1 MQKDGKGILFVMLLL
16 SALIVLALSGE
27 LGAGLIITVVFLMP
41 ALLILGIVLLFRSK
55 PLGTNNDVS
64 DENQM
69 SQKINIPRI
78 VGLVFLA
85 VLIFTFIVSPIKSF
99 HDCYKK
105 APLYDKDI
113 CYPKFLRNK

>member
-1 MQKDGKGILFVMLLL
+1 MQKDGKSILFVMLLL

-55 PLGTNNDVS
+55 PLGTNDIS

-85 VLIFTFIVSPIKSF
+85 VLIFTFIVSPVKSF
-99 HDCYKK
+99 RECYKK
-105 APLYDKDI
+105 APLYDKNS

>member
-1 MQKDGKGILFVMLLL
+1 MQKDGKSILFVMLLL

-55 PLGTNNDVS
+55 PLGTNDIS

-85 VLIFTFIVSPIKSF
+85 VLIFTFIVSPVKSF
-99 HDCYKK
+99 HDCCKK